1 MKYKNII
8 KILEKQV
15 ETNVKTLWTF
25 DEKNLEFTQIYKNY
39 TNELKIYTPQQLLD
53 KLKQWSLFV
62 TNVIRLKTYT
72 KLSLQQ

>member
-15 ETNVKTLWTF
+15 EAGVKSLWTF

-39 TNELKIYTPQQLLD
+39 SNNLTIYTPLQLLEY
-53 KLKQWSLFV
+53 LL
-62 TNVIRLKTYT
+62 T
-72 KLSLQQ
+72 K

>member
-15 ETNVKTLWTF
+15 EANVKTLWTF
-25 DEKNLEFTQIYKNY
+25 DEEQQEFTQIYKNY

-53 KLKQWSLFV
+53 KLKE
-62 TNVIRLKTYT
+62 I
-72 KLSLQQ
+72 